1 MDGLHRDEAAFFDV
15 AHEGAQIRAVAQA
28 LRGGALAEG
37 AGLAPRSVVVLAAD
51 PSAVAAQAAGVW
63 VNQKPIC

>member
-28 LRGGALAEG
+28 LTEVDGLGTIDEVTERIAQALA
-37 AGLAPRSVVVLAAD
+37 
-51 PSAVAAQAAGVW
+51 
-63 VNQKPIC
+63 